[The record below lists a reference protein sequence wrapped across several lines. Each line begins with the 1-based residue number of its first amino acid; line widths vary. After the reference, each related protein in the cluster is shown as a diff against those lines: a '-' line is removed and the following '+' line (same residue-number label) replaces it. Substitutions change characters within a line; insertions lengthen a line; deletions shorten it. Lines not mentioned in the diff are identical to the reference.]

1 MNNVV
6 ALIDLAYE
14 SVHNKQV
21 LKYFCI
27 GKVKI
32 FLIICYDLPI
42 K

>member
-1 MNNVV
+1 M
-6 ALIDLAYE
+6 LQRLLYLAYE

-27 GKVKI
+27 DKVKI
-32 FLIICYDLPI
+32 YLTICYDLPI